1 MNSTYYHV
9 SLLLMKAKV
18 LFWFPFLSR
27 LSQYEIKRMWS
38 RNCLPF
44 RGIWVHHRILVG
56 FASWVFWEVFCISLC
71 VLFLLVIV
79 LSVRLRFMDFW
90 LPFLYLHQ
98 HQISGIVKL
107 FLRIFPYLSLSFI
120 TINQTC
126 CHYICLWLS
135 KDHIRRI
142 ASRLSYTAW

>member
-1 MNSTYYHV
+1 MNSTYYHA

-27 LSQYEIKRMWS
+27 LSQHEIKRMWS

-44 RGIWVHHRILVG
+44 RGIWVHHRFLVG
-56 FASWVFWEVFCISLC
+56 FVSLVFCEVFCISLC
-71 VLFLLVIV
+71 VIFLLVIV
-79 LSVRLRFMDFW
+79 LSVRRRLTASD
-90 LPFLYLHQ
+90 YLF
-98 HQISGIVKL
+98 GIFKL
-107 FLRIFPYLSLSFI
+107 FLSILPYLHVSFI
-120 TINQTC
+120 TSNQTC

-142 ASRLSYTAW
+142 ASRLSYIACV